1 MDAKFAQSIVGG
13 ATRFAG
19 ELQGYR
25 VTSQQEEG
33 NEIRLGIEL
42 TNSDGKAE
50 PHTLRL
56 VREDNQWF
64 PVMHL
69 WLQDKGS
76 IRAGMD
82 VPPKF
87 QQGK

>member
-1 MDAKFAQSIVGG
+1 MVGG

-33 NEIRLGIEL
+33 NEVRLSIEL
-42 TNSDGKAE
+42 TNQNGKVE
-50 PHTLRL
+50 PHTLRM

-64 PVMHL
+64 PVMHV
-69 WLQDKGS
+69 WL
-76 IRAGMD
+76 AGPESVQAAMD
-82 VPPKF
+82 VPSKF
-87 QQGK
+87 QQRK